1 MFNYFKIKNGTSIVL
16 NNVKT
21 TMKEIS
27 GCSKMIESSVA
38 EEKMK
43 KLNDWRLLKYFVH
56 VWNYA
61 IITTY

>member
-43 KLNDWRLLKYFVH
+43 KLND
-56 VWNYA
+56 
-61 IITTY
+61 